1 MSELKVQVKKN
12 DQIRFNKDSD
22 QLDLGIEKNDRVKI
36 EKIIEIN
43 NSSANETITKCEISP
58 LQIAPHHIRDYEI
71 KKPKEK
77 EPSLL
82 KMITNKLKRKQ

>member
-1 MSELKVQVKKN
+1 MSGQAKKN
-12 DQIRFNKDSD
+12 EQIRFNKESD
-22 QLDLGIEKNDRVKI
+22 QLDLGIEKIDRV

-43 NSSANETITKCEISP
+43 NTNANEIIKKFEISP
-58 LQIAPHHIRDYEI
+58 VQIAPHHIRDYEI